1 MQNPPKTQTWA
12 NDDNMANP
20 SEGPAPA
27 INHATQDNSVTD
39 ELPSQPK
46 KARTQDFLASGS
58 DEPPQPMIVDR
69 SEEDGEKEASAQ
81 EEPEAAGESGPV
93 SDADWLR
100 SKTSRLLGLLDE
112 DEQAEFEQRPV
123 EEPAASPAHDQDE
136 SRNTVIENIGAQDA
150 GDDDNAAHTLP
161 EQDQNT
167 HLIRASARLFVRN
180 LAYDIGEADLQ
191 PLFAPFGKIDE
202 VSGRPTNP
210 PTNPQLHWPLVKVSA
225 CLHAGGA
232 LV

>member
-1 MQNPPKTQTWA
+1 MQNSSKTRTWA
-12 NDDNMANP
+12 NDDNMAIP

-46 KARTQDFLASGS
+46 KARTQDSPTSGN
-58 DEPPQPMIVDR
+58 DEPPRPMIVDR
-69 SEEDGEKEASAQ
+69 SGEDGEKEASAQ
-81 EEPEAAGESGPV
+81 EVPEAAGESGPV

-123 EEPAASPAHDQDE
+123 EEQAASPAQDQDE

-150 GDDDNAAHTLP
+150 GSDDNAAHTTP
-161 EQDQNT
+161 EQDQNID
-167 HLIRASARLFVRN
+167 LIRVSARLFVRN

-202 VSGRPTNP
+202 VSAFPDS
-210 PTNPQLHWPLVKVSA
+210 PQLQCP
-225 CLHAGGA
+225 
-232 LV
+232 